1 MRLIRS
7 LAALAACVLFGSL
20 AAAPLS
26 ARPLDEVKTSGELLI
41 AVYDDFAPYSFEKDG
56 QPHGVDVEIGRAL
69 AEKLGVKPKFVLRMA
84 GENVSDDLRVNLWQ
98 GPRTGGGV
106 VDVMLHVPAAK
117 ELGLKDEFVF
127 PIGRYYSERVALLVD
142 PAKVGA
148 NETLALFISHPIGV
162 ELDTLAD
169 MYVSSPQTAEGKIGQ
184 NAFRY
189 RNFDAAIE
197 GLKKGEVA
205 GLLGPQA
212 QLEWAAREV
221 GRPVKVG
228 RPPMPGLEVTG
239 WDVGIAVKADSRD
252 LGYKLVDTLT
262 EMRKSGA
269 LTEIFKQYGLTYE
282 AEFDDQ
288 N

>member
-7 LAALAACVLFGSL
+7 LAALAVCTLSGLL
-20 AAAPLS
+20 AASPLG
-26 ARPLDEVKTSGELLI
+26 ARPLDEVKASGELLI

-56 QPHGVDVEIGRAL
+56 KPHGLDVDIGRAL

-84 GENVSDDLRVNLWQ
+84 GETVSDDLRVNLWQ

-127 PIGRYYSERVALLVD
+127 PIGRYYSEHVALLVD
-142 PAKVGA
+142 PAKVGDG
-148 NETLALFISHPIGV
+148 ETLAMFMSHPIGV

-169 MYVSSPQTAEGKIGQ
+169 LYVSSPQTAEGKIGQ
-184 NAFRY
+184 NAIRY

-212 QLEWAAREV
+212 QLEWAARQV

-252 LGYKLVDTLT
+252 LGYELADTLT
-262 EMRKSGA
+262 AMRQSGELA
-269 LTEIFKQYGLTYE
+269 EIFRKYGLTYE
-282 AEFDDQ
+282 VDFDDQ
-288 N
+288 D